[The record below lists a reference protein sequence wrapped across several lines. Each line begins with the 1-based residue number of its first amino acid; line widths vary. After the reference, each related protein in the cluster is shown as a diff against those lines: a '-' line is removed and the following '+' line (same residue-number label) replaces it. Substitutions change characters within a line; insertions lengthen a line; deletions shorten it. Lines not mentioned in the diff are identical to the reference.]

1 MVKLGVVS
9 ETNGKRK
16 FGKKAECLND
26 DRVLGRRNK
35 VKTKMGQRYEE
46 KVKAVSQS
54 VDIQE

>member
-1 MVKLGVVS
+1 MLTIHEAKS

-35 VKTKMGQRYEE
+35 VKTKMGQRYEGMY
-46 KVKAVSQS
+46 
-54 VDIQE
+54 